1 MSLYLEH
8 GFVVTA
14 IANCNTTLAG
24 AWLMQLYIPAKVIV
38 HVKRNTMTL
47 LCFTRMHTQSSGQ
60 SQAFPTACL
69 ATYKYVFKNVSAR
82 TRKRIL
88 EWVWGC
94 PRIVNIRYADTGR
107 QITRL
112 SPHSAWKRR
121 EELAELLVN
130 PNPAVFCNQL
140 AKIPTFAKPHDR
152 T

>member
-14 IANCNTTLAG
+14 IANCNATLAG
-24 AWLMQLYIPAKVIV
+24 AWLMQLYIPVKVIV

-60 SQAFPTACL
+60 SQASQTACL

-94 PRIVNIRYADTGR
+94 PRIVNIRYALTGR

-112 SPHSAWKRR
+112 SPYSAWKRR
-121 EELAELLVN
+121 EKLAELLVN
-130 PNPAVFCNQL
+130 PNPTVFCNQFC
-140 AKIPTFAKPHDR
+140 KIPDFRKTSDR